1 MNMATEAAL
10 SKSFHSAESLLG
22 VPETGQGRSSVGLG
36 WVTLIRQGLSV
47 AAVDSLLAVM
57 QMSQA
62 ELAKYLDIPV
72 RTLARRKREGVLSSD
87 ESAKLFRLARVL
99 ERAETVFEDCAAALD
114 WLKAANPSLDG
125 NTPLSLLDTD
135 VGAEIV
141 LDALGRIE
149 HGIFA

>member
-1 MNMATEAAL
+1 MATEAAL
-10 SKSFHSAESLLG
+10 SKSFHSAENLLG
-22 VPETGQGRSSVGLG
+22 IAGAGQDWPSLRLG
-36 WVTLIRQGLSV
+36 WVALIRRGLSA

-57 QMSQA
+57 QISQA
-62 ELAKYLDIPV
+62 ELAQCLDIPI

-87 ESAKLFRLARVL
+87 ESAKLVRLARVL
-99 ERAETVFEDCAAALD
+99 ERAEAVFEDTGLALD

-135 VGAEIV
+135 IGAEMV

-149 HGIFA
+149 HGVFV